1 MLKRSIHAFGSQ
13 LLPEAMFPSALN
25 SGTGRRT
32 WNRPGCCT
40 CIPETRRHGEFATNL
55 ALEIDRPLTGMPG
68 QAGRVLKAF
77 AFPAASC
84 RRTGRMGQVTLRSR
98 KSISSVVDIGR
109 SVLHQGSKAGE
120 KRTCRHSHPEADHLV
135 ETREN
140 GKG

>member
-1 MLKRSIHAFGSQ
+1 
-13 LLPEAMFPSALN
+13 
-25 SGTGRRT
+25 
-32 WNRPGCCT
+32 
-40 CIPETRRHGEFATNL
+40 
-55 ALEIDRPLTGMPG
+55 
-68 QAGRVLKAF
+68 
-77 AFPAASC
+77 
-84 RRTGRMGQVTLRSR
+84 MGQVTLRSR